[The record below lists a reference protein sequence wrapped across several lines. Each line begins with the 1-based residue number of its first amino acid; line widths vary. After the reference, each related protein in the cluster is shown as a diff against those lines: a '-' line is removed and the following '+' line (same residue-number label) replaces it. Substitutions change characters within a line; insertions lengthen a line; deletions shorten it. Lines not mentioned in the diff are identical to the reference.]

1 MKTLVL
7 IISDDS
13 QAVYAPHREVW
24 RSYMG
29 SDPHYECYFITH
41 RPDISEPCVVNDTF
55 YAVGQE
61 GFASILKKTA
71 DAMEYFLSRGTYDF
85 VIRTN
90 LSSVWIFR
98 NTTALLETLPRS
110 ALMYG
115 CLSNVFNI
123 PYVSGAGII
132 MTPDVCQH
140 IVRGWSTAQRQ
151 DYDDIAIGW
160 IAGCAG
166 VELREGRRHDYDC
179 NRFLTD
185 DAYHIRAK
193 ADAWENRHLEPAMMR
208 AILAH
213 YAMSTR

>member
-1 MKTLVL
+1 MKTLIL

-13 QAVYAPHREVW
+13 QPVYAPHREVW
-24 RSYMG
+24 RSYMR
-29 SDPHYECYFITH
+29 SDPSYECYFVTH
-41 RPDISEPCVVNDTF
+41 RPDISEPRVIDDTF

-61 GFASILKKTA
+61 GFATILKKTA
-71 DAMEYFLSRGTYDF
+71 DAMEYFLSRGTYDY

-98 NTTALLETLPRS
+98 NLTACLETLPRS
-110 ALMYG
+110 NTIYG
-115 CLSNVFNI
+115 CLGNVFNI
-123 PYVSGAGII
+123 QYVSGAGII
-132 MTPDVCQH
+132 MTPDVCHH
-140 IVRGWSTAQRQ
+140 IIGHWRTAQRP

-160 IAGCAG
+160 IAAQCG
-166 VELREGRRHDYDC
+166 VKFVEGTRHNYDG

-193 ADAWENRHLEPAMMR
+193 AEAWENRHLEPAMMR

-213 YAMSTR
+213 YA